1 MVEEELSKLDDFR
14 EVKRKMEDTIVQLE
28 AAGRAAEDA
37 FRADQADQVRPG
49 PSAAFLFGK
58 VTCNFPRRA
67 TNSTT
72 VEGVKCRQA

>member
-1 MVEEELSKLDDFR
+1 MEEELSKLDDFR

-37 FRADQADQVRPG
+37 FRADQADQVRAG
-49 PSAAFLFGK
+49 PSAAFLLGK
-58 VTCNFPRRA
+58 ATCNFFRRA
-67 TNSTT
+67 SSSTP